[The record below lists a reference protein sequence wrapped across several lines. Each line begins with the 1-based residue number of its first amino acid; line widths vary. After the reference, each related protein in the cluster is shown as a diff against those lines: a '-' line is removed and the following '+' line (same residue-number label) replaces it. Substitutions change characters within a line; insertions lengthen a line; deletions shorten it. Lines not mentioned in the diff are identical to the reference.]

1 MKFYVDFDDCLCE
14 TGRAFTVIAERLFG
28 KVVPYEEIRFFDL
41 QDSFELSNEDYAK
54 MMIEAHRPEILLSY
68 EEAPGASCVLNEWID
83 EGHEVFIITGRPAD
97 SYEASRKWLDE
108 HGLERVKLYCLNKYG
123 REFFLTKNPTLS
135 DSSRKRGSR
144 RLSLSARVA
153 SNARSAFLSNR
164 NSVGNSCSIKNSDF
178 NLELEDYY
186 KMEFDYAIEDSPMAF
201 KFFDHLPD
209 LKVMVYDRPWNRECE
224 LPSSNYSRCIDWNQ
238 IKELISRD

>member
-1 MKFYVDFDDCLCE
+1 MDFGKQISEMKFYVDFDDCLCE
-14 TGRAFTVIAERLFG
+14 TGRAFSVIAERLFG
-28 KVVPYEEIRFFDL
+28 KTVPYEEIRFFDL
-41 QDSFELSNEDYAK
+41 QDSFELTDEDYAK

-68 EEAPGASCVLNEWID
+68 EEAPGASRVLNEWID

-123 REFFLTKNPTLS
+123 REFFLT
-135 DSSRKRGSR
+135 
-144 RLSLSARVA
+144 
-153 SNARSAFLSNR
+153 
-164 NSVGNSCSIKNSDF
+164 NSDF

-209 LKVMVYDRPWNRECE
+209 LKVMVYDRPWNQECE
-224 LPSSNYSRCIDWNQ
+224 LPKSNYSRCVDWEQ
-238 IKELISRD
+238 IREMVNRN